1 MDYDT
6 VAVVNKKVCYQQ
18 QQKYPCWYKSA
29 FQNTNWFKN
38 EKAICLQIEV
48 AMYNSAVS

>member
-18 QQKYPCWYKSA
+18 QQKYPNKSA